1 VSRTGEAGEQA
12 GRTRLVENV
21 IYQSEKQD
29 DPPPTTEVP
38 EPETLALFGL
48 GLLGLGYLGRRRKAA

>member
-1 VSRTGEAGEQA
+1 VSKPAKQGSKQDELAWFK
-12 GRTRLVENV
+12 NV

-38 EPETLALFGL
+38 ESETLALFGL